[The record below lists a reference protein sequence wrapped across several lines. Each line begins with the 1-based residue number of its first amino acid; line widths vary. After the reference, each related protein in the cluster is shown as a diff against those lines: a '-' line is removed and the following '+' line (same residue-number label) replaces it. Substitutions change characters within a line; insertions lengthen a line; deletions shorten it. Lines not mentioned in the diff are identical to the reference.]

1 MLKRHADFF
10 KSLLFILDLATIT
23 IAWIGAYLLRF
34 EVHFFPVTKGVP
46 ALSDYFLL
54 LGPIYVIWF
63 FSFRWFDLYRPRRI
77 SSRWSEVWDMVKAN
91 TVSVLTLAAF
101 SFFIRDTEF
110 SRLVF
115 AYFWALNIT
124 LLCLLRWT
132 YREVLRFLRRRN
144 YNLRYVLII
153 GAGGLAK
160 EVICRFKHHPELG
173 MNVVGCLTRQPEKIG
188 QSVEG
193 AAIIGTYDMLP
204 TILAQRTIDQV
215 FLALPSDA
223 QSEINTIM
231 EVLSDYPVDIRV
243 VPDVSQYM
251 MLRSEA
257 EMFDGLPILTLQ
269 ASPLYGW
276 SLVIKRGMDIG
287 LCALILIVASP
298 LMIAIAIAIRWTSPG
313 PIFYRQV
320 RMGLDGKSFAMLKF
334 RSMQEDAERETGAV
348 WTANDDDR
356 RTAIGKLLRRTSLDE
371 LPQCFNVLKGDM
383 SLVGPRPER
392 PELIDQCREGIPTYI
407 LRQKMKAGM
416 TGWAQVHGWRGQTS
430 LTKRVEH
437 DLYYIEHWTPWLDL
451 KILGMTLVKGFINKN
466 AY

>member
-1 MLKRHADFF
+1 MLKRHANFF
-10 KSLLFILDLATIT
+10 KSLLFILDLVTIT
-23 IAWIGAYLLRF
+23 VAWIGAYLLRF
-34 EVHFFPVTKGVP
+34 EVQFFPVTKGVP

-54 LGPIYVIWF
+54 LIPIYVIWV

-77 SSRWSEVWDMVKAN
+77 SSRLSEVWDMVKAN
-91 TVSVLTLAAF
+91 TVSVLALAAF

-144 YNLRYVLII
+144 YNLRYVLVI

-160 EVICRFKHHPELG
+160 EVISRFNHHPELG
-173 MNVVGCLTRQPEKIG
+173 MNVVGCLTRRPEKVG
-188 QSVEG
+188 RSVEG
-193 AAIIGTYDMLP
+193 TEIIGTYNMLSN
-204 TILAQRTIDQV
+204 ILAQRTIDQV

-223 QSEINTIM
+223 QNEINAIM

-251 MLRSEA
+251 LLRSEA

-276 SLVIKRGMDIG
+276 SRVIKRVMDIG
-287 LCALILIVASP
+287 LSALILVVASP
-298 LMIAIAIAIRWTSPG
+298 LMFTIAIAIRWTSPD

-320 RMGLDGKSFAMLKF
+320 RMGLDGTSFSMLKF
-334 RSMQEDAERETGAV
+334 RSMRVDAERKTGAV
-348 WTANDDDR
+348 WTTAEDDR
-356 RTAIGKLLRRTSLDE
+356 RTAIGKLLRQTSLDE

-392 PELIDQCREGIPTYI
+392 PELIEQCRAGIPTYI

-430 LTKRVEH
+430 LQKRVEH
-437 DLYYIEHWTPWLDL
+437 DLYYIEHWTPWLDI
-451 KILGMTLVKGFINKN
+451 KILGMTLMRGFIDKN

>member
-1 MLKRHADFF
+1 MLKRHANFF
-10 KSLLFILDLATIT
+10 KSLLFILDLVTIT
-23 IAWIGAYLLRF
+23 VAWIGAYLLRF
-34 EVHFFPVTKGVP
+34 EVQFFPVTKGVP

-54 LGPIYVIWF
+54 LIPIYVIWV

-77 SSRWSEVWDMVKAN
+77 SSRLSEVWDMVKAN
-91 TVSVLTLAAF
+91 TVSVLALAAF

-144 YNLRYVLII
+144 YNLRYVLVI

-160 EVICRFKHHPELG
+160 EVISRFNHHPELG
-173 MNVVGCLTRQPEKIG
+173 MNVVGCLTRRPEKVG
-188 QSVEG
+188 RSVEG
-193 AAIIGTYDMLP
+193 TEIIGTYNMLSN
-204 TILAQRTIDQV
+204 ILAQRTIDQV

-223 QSEINTIM
+223 QNEINAIM

-251 MLRSEA
+251 LLRSEA

-276 SLVIKRGMDIG
+276 SRVIKRVMDIG
-287 LCALILIVASP
+287 LSALILVVASP
-298 LMIAIAIAIRWTSPG
+298 LMFTIAIAIRWTSPG

-320 RMGLDGKSFAMLKF
+320 RMGLDGTSFSMLKF
-334 RSMQEDAERETGAV
+334 RSMRVDAERKTGAV
-348 WTANDDDR
+348 WTTAEDDR
-356 RTAIGKLLRRTSLDE
+356 RTAIGKLLRQTSLDE

-392 PELIDQCREGIPTYI
+392 PELIEQCRAGIPTYI

-430 LTKRVEH
+430 LQKRVEH
-437 DLYYIEHWTPWLDL
+437 DLYYIEHWTPWLDI
-451 KILGMTLVKGFINKN
+451 KILGMTLVRGFIDKN

>member
-1 MLKRHADFF
+1 MLKRHANFF
-10 KSLLFILDLATIT
+10 RSILFVLDLATIT
-23 IAWIGAYLLRF
+23 IAWIGAYLIRF
-34 EVHFFPVTKGVP
+34 KLQFVPVTKGIP

-54 LGPIYVIWF
+54 LVPIYVIWVF
-63 FSFRWFDLYRPRRI
+63 LFRWFDLYRPRRI
-77 SSRWSEVWDMVKAN
+77 SSRLSEVWDMVKAN
-91 TVSVLTLAAF
+91 TVSVLALSAF
-101 SFFIRDTEF
+101 AFFIRDIEF

-115 AYFWALNIT
+115 VYFWALNIA

-144 YNLRYVLII
+144 YNLRYVLVI
-153 GAGGLAK
+153 GAGDLAK
-160 EVICRFKHHPELG
+160 EVIGRFKHHPELG
-173 MNVVGCLTRQPEKIG
+173 MTVVGCLTRQSRKIG
-188 QSVEG
+188 QSVDGSE
-193 AAIIGTYDMLP
+193 IIGTYDMLP
-204 TILAQRTIDQV
+204 SILAELTIDQV
-215 FLALPSDA
+215 FLALPSDVHG
-223 QSEINTIM
+223 EVNTIM

-276 SLVIKRGMDIG
+276 SLVIKRGMDIS
-287 LCALILIVASP
+287 LCALTFIAVSP
-298 LMIAIAIAIRWTSPG
+298 LMIAIAIGIKWTSPG
-313 PIFYRQV
+313 PVFYRQI
-320 RMGLDGKSFAMLKF
+320 RMGLDGKSFSMLKF
-334 RSMQEDAERETGAV
+334 RSMRMDAERETGPV
-348 WTANDDDR
+348 WTTTDDDR
-356 RTAIGKLLRRTSLDE
+356 RTSIGKLLRQTSLDE
-371 LPQCFNVLKGDM
+371 VPQCFNVLKGDM

-392 PELIDQCREGIPTYI
+392 PELINQCRAGIPTYI

-430 LTKRVEH
+430 LEKRVEY

-451 KILGMTLVKGFINKN
+451 KILGMTFVNGFINKN

>member
-1 MLKRHADFF
+1 MLKRHANFF

-23 IAWIGAYLLRF
+23 VAWIGAYLLRF
-34 EVHFFPVTKGVP
+34 KIQFVPATKGVP
-46 ALSDYFLL
+46 ELSDYFLL
-54 LGPIYVIWF
+54 LIPIYVIWG

-77 SSRWSEVWDMVKAN
+77 SSRLSEVWDMVKAN
-91 TVSVLTLAAF
+91 TASVLALAAF

-124 LLCLLRWT
+124 LLYLLRWT
-132 YREVLRFLRRRN
+132 YREALRFLRRRN
-144 YNLRYVLII
+144 YNLRYVLVI
-153 GAGGLAK
+153 GAGDLAK
-160 EVICRFKHHPELG
+160 EVISRFKHHPELG
-173 MNVVGCLTRQPEKIG
+173 MNVVGCLTRRSEKIG
-188 QSVEG
+188 KLLEG
-193 AAIIGTYDMLP
+193 TEVIGTYDMLSI
-204 TILAQRTIDQV
+204 ILAQRTIDQV

-223 QSEINTIM
+223 QNEINTIM
-231 EVLSDYPVDIRV
+231 GVLSDYPVDIRV

-251 MLRSEA
+251 LLRSEA

-276 SLVIKRGMDIG
+276 SRVIKQVMDIG
-287 LCALILIVASP
+287 LSALTLVIAFPVML
-298 LMIAIAIAIRWTSPG
+298 AIAIAIRWTSPG

-320 RMGLDGKSFAMLKF
+320 RMGLDGTSFSMLKF
-334 RSMQEDAERETGAV
+334 RSMRVDAEQKTGAV
-348 WTANDDDR
+348 WTTTKDNR

-392 PELIDQCREGIPTYI
+392 PELIEQCREGIPSYI

-430 LTKRVEH
+430 LQKRVEH
-437 DLYYIEHWTPWLDL
+437 DLYYIEHWTPWLDI

>member
-1 MLKRHADFF
+1 MLKRHANFF
-10 KSLLFILDLATIT
+10 KSLLFILDLVTIT
-23 IAWIGAYLLRF
+23 VAWIGAYLLRF
-34 EVHFFPVTKGVP
+34 EVQFFPVTKGVP

-54 LGPIYVIWF
+54 LIPIYVIWV

-77 SSRWSEVWDMVKAN
+77 SSRLSEVWDMVKAN
-91 TVSVLTLAAF
+91 TVSVLALAAF

-144 YNLRYVLII
+144 YNLRYVLVI

-160 EVICRFKHHPELG
+160 EVISRFKHHPELG
-173 MNVVGCLTRQPEKIG
+173 MNVVGCLTRRPEKVG
-188 QSVEG
+188 RSVEG
-193 AAIIGTYDMLP
+193 TEIIGTYNMLSN
-204 TILAQRTIDQV
+204 ILAQRTIDQV

-223 QSEINTIM
+223 QNEINAIM

-251 MLRSEA
+251 LLRSEA

-276 SLVIKRGMDIG
+276 SRVIKRVMDIG
-287 LCALILIVASP
+287 LSALILVVASP
-298 LMIAIAIAIRWTSPG
+298 LMFTIAIAIRWTSPG

-320 RMGLDGKSFAMLKF
+320 RMGLDGTSFSMLKF
-334 RSMQEDAERETGAV
+334 RSMRVDAERKTGAV
-348 WTANDDDR
+348 WTTAEDDR
-356 RTAIGKLLRRTSLDE
+356 RTAIGKLLRQTSLDE

-392 PELIDQCREGIPTYI
+392 PELIEQCRAGIPTYI

-430 LTKRVEH
+430 LQKRVEH
-437 DLYYIEHWTPWLDL
+437 DLYYIEHWTPWLDI
-451 KILGMTLVKGFINKN
+451 KILGMTLVRGFIDKN

>member
-1 MLKRHADFF
+1 MLKRHANFF
-10 KSLLFILDLATIT
+10 KSLLFILDLVTIT
-23 IAWIGAYLLRF
+23 VAWIGAYLLRF
-34 EVHFFPVTKGVP
+34 EVQFFPVTKGVP

-54 LGPIYVIWF
+54 LIPIYVIWV

-77 SSRWSEVWDMVKAN
+77 SSRLSEVWDMVKAN
-91 TVSVLTLAAF
+91 TVSVLALAAF

-144 YNLRYVLII
+144 YNLRYVLVI

-160 EVICRFKHHPELG
+160 EVISRFKHHPELG
-173 MNVVGCLTRQPEKIG
+173 MNVVGCLTRRPEKVG
-188 QSVEG
+188 RSVEG
-193 AAIIGTYDMLP
+193 TEIIGTYNMLSN
-204 TILAQRTIDQV
+204 ILAQRTIDQV

-223 QSEINTIM
+223 QNEINAIM

-251 MLRSEA
+251 LLRSEA

-276 SLVIKRGMDIG
+276 SRVIKRVMDIG
-287 LCALILIVASP
+287 LSALILVVASP
-298 LMIAIAIAIRWTSPG
+298 LMFTIAIAIRWTSPG

-320 RMGLDGKSFAMLKF
+320 RMGLDGTSFSMLKF
-334 RSMQEDAERETGAV
+334 RSMRVDAERKTGAV
-348 WTANDDDR
+348 WTTAEDDR
-356 RTAIGKLLRRTSLDE
+356 RTAIGKLLRQTSLDE
-371 LPQCFNVLKGDM
+371 LPQCFTVLKGDM

-392 PELIDQCREGIPTYI
+392 PELIEQCRAGIPTYI

-430 LTKRVEH
+430 LQKRVEH
-437 DLYYIEHWTPWLDL
+437 DLYYIEHWTPWLDI
-451 KILGMTLVKGFINKN
+451 KILGMTLVRGFIDKN

>member
-1 MLKRHADFF
+1 MLKRHANFF
-10 KSLLFILDLATIT
+10 KSFLFLLDLATIT
-23 IAWIGAYLLRF
+23 VAWIGAYFIRF
-34 EVHFFPVTKGVP
+34 NIQFIPVTKGIP

-54 LGPIYVIWF
+54 LVPIYVIWM
-63 FSFRWFDLYRPRRI
+63 FSFHWFDLYRPRRI
-77 SSRWSEVWDMVKAN
+77 SSRVSEVWDMVKAN
-91 TVSVLTLAAF
+91 TLSVLALASFA
-101 SFFIRDTEF
+101 FFIRDTEF

-115 AYFWALNIT
+115 AYFWILNIT

-144 YNLRYVLII
+144 YNLRYVLVV
-153 GAGGLAK
+153 GAGHLARQ
-160 EVICRFKHHPELG
+160 VIGRFKHHPELG
-173 MNVVGCLTRQPEKIG
+173 MSVVGCLTRRPEKIG
-188 QSVEG
+188 QGIEG
-193 AAIIGTYDMLP
+193 ADIIGTYDMLP
-204 TILAQRTIDQV
+204 AILAQRAIDQV

-223 QSEINTIM
+223 QGEIAAVMN
-231 EVLSDYPVDIRV
+231 VLSDYPVDIRV

-287 LCALILIVASP
+287 ISVLILLLSSP
-298 LMIAIAIAIRWTSPG
+298 LMVAIAIAIRWTSPG
-313 PIFYRQV
+313 PILYRQI
-320 RMGLDGKSFAMLKF
+320 RMGLDGKSFSMLKF
-334 RSMQEDAERETGAV
+334 RSMRVDAERETGAV
-348 WTANDDDR
+348 WTAANDHR
-356 RTAIGKLLRRTSLDE
+356 RTSIGALLRRTSLDE

-392 PELIDQCREGIPTYI
+392 PELIAECRAGIPTYI

-430 LTKRVEH
+430 LQKRVEY
-437 DLYYIEHWTPWLDL
+437 DLYYIEHWTPWLDI
-451 KILGMTLVKGFINKN
+451 KILGMTLLKGFINEN

>member
-1 MLKRHADFF
+1 MLKRHANFF
-10 KSLLFILDLATIT
+10 KSLLFLLDLAVIT
-23 IAWIGAYLLRF
+23 VAWIGAYLLRF
-34 EVHFFPVTKGVP
+34 EVQFVPVTKGVP
-46 ALSDYFLL
+46 GLSDYFLL
-54 LGPIYVIWF
+54 LIPIYVIWV

-77 SSRWSEVWDMVKAN
+77 SSRLSEVWDMVKAN
-91 TVSVLTLAAF
+91 TVSVLALAAVA
-101 SFFIRDTEF
+101 FFVRDAEF

-144 YNLRYVLII
+144 YNLRYVLVI
-153 GAGGLAK
+153 GAGDLAK
-160 EVICRFKHHPELG
+160 EVIGRFKHHPELG
-173 MNVVGCLTRQPEKIG
+173 MNVVGCLTRRSEKIG

-193 AAIIGTYDMLP
+193 AAIIGTYD
-204 TILAQRTIDQV
+204 TLATVLAERIVDQV
-215 FLALPSDA
+215 FLALPADA
-223 QSEINTIM
+223 QSEINIIM
-231 EVLSDYPVDIRV
+231 EVLSKYPVDIRV
-243 VPDVSQYM
+243 VPDVSQYL

-287 LCALILIVASP
+287 LCTSALIVVFP
-298 LMIAIAIAIRWTSPG
+298 LMIAIAIAIRWSSPG

-320 RMGLDGKSFAMLKF
+320 RKGLDGQSFSMLKF
-334 RSMQEDAERETGAV
+334 RSMRVDAEKETGAV

-392 PELIDQCREGIPTYI
+392 PELIDQCRKGIPTYI

-430 LTKRVEH
+430 LQKRVEY

-451 KILGMTLVKGFINKN
+451 KIIAMTMVKGFIHKN